1 MKDIVIA
8 LIVVLFLTTIAYA
21 WQPIYPKPDDFNGNS
36 IKDNFN
42 NIAYYQKTINN
53 GAAAATYTDIACN
66 ANSCIVA
73 TLNSNIANYVTKV
86 VPTENQAIVYLNGAA
101 ADTASVSIL
110 VITK

>member
-21 WQPIYPKPDDFNGNS
+21 WQPIYPKPDDFNGMS
-36 IKDNFN
+36 IRDNFN
-42 NIAYYQKTINN
+42 NIAYYQKTFNKS
-53 GAAAATYTDIACN
+53 ATSMTYTDIACN

-86 VPTENQAIVYLNGAA
+86 VPTENQAIVYLDGAA

>member
-8 LIVVLFLTTIAYA
+8 VFVVLSLFTIAHA
-21 WQPIYPKPDDFNGNS
+21 WQPIYPAPGDYNGNS

-53 GAAAATYTDIACN
+53 GAASATYTDIACN
-66 ANSCIVA
+66 ANSCVVA
-73 TLNSNIANYVTKV
+73 TLNTNIAQYVTSV
-86 VPTENQAIVYLNGAA
+86 VPTENQAIVYLSGAA
-101 ADTASVSIL
+101 ADTASVSIM